1 MNQSPTPKPELA
13 LDFAQLR
20 TVQRYWN
27 NQLIRTFAAALD
39 AVDDDDDENF
49 NRQFKR
55 LAEIEMRRRKDY
67 ELPFNDLVGEKA
79 YK

>member
-27 NQLIRTFAAALD
+27 NQLIITLAAALE
-39 AVDDDDDENF
+39 AVDDDDDATF

-55 LAEIEMRRRKDY
+55 LGEIEMRKRKD
-67 ELPFNDLVGEKA
+67 FK
-79 YK
+79 KI

>member
-1 MNQSPTPKPELA
+1 M
-13 LDFAQLR
+13 
-20 TVQRYWN
+20 
-27 NQLIRTFAAALD
+27 IRTFAAALD